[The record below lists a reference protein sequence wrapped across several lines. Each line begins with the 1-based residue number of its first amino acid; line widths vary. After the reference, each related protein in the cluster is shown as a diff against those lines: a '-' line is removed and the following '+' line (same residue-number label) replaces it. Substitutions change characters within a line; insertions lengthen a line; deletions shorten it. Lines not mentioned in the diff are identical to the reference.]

1 MNAIIKWALENRLII
16 VAIAALLLVWG
27 GYVAMNLPVDVFP
40 DLNKPTITILTEAEG
55 LAPEEVE
62 TQVSYT
68 IETVM
73 NGVPGVTRV
82 RSQSGIGLSIV
93 YVEFDWG
100 TDIYRNRQL
109 VAEKITEAREQL
121 PEGVSP
127 FLAPISSIMG
137 EIMLIS
143 VTSKDNKTNP
153 LDVRTL
159 ADWTVRPR
167 LLTITGISQ
176 VIPIGGGV
184 KQYQAL
190 VSPEKLKQFGVT
202 IEDVTT
208 ALEKSNTNSTG
219 GFIDAQSQEYLVRN
233 LGRFYTLDELKQT
246 VVAYRN
252 NTAIRLGDVAAVEF
266 GARIKRGDAGSN
278 GQPAVILSV
287 QKQPGASTI
296 ELTEKV
302 DAAMR
307 ELKTTLPPDIEINTN
322 LFRQSNFIE
331 SSIGNVIE
339 ALRDGAILVAIV
351 LFLFLLNFR
360 TTAITLTAIP
370 LSFVVTFLIFYA
382 FGISI
387 NTMTLGGLAV
397 AIGEL
402 VDDAIVD
409 IENIF
414 RRLRENS
421 LLENPR
427 PSLEVIYHA
436 SLEIRSSIVY
446 ATIIVAL
453 VFLPLFMLTG
463 VEGRLLAPL
472 GLAYITSLVASLFIS
487 LTVTPVL
494 ASYLIPQLFKKD
506 WRKSRLSLW
515 FENLKARFSKN
526 ETPVTADAA
535 NKSGKPEFED
545 GENPHAGGHSEE
557 DSFIVRRLKKWDGR
571 LLHWTLNHPYKV
583 MVGAAVLFFATMATL
598 PFVGTAFLPDFNE
611 GTLTINVQA
620 QPGTSLAESN
630 RIGTISEKL
639 IMEVPEVIS
648 TGRRTGRA
656 ELDEHAEGV
665 HYTEID
671 VDLKESN
678 RPREEVLASIREK
691 LAVIPGVSVNVGQPI
706 SHRLDH
712 LQSGVRAQI
721 AVKLFGDDLSVLRS
735 KAEEIRNV
743 MSGVE
748 GATDVQIEKQVLIPQ
763 IRFNVDRVRAAQYG
777 LQPGE
782 ITETLETALNGRR
795 VSQAI
800 EGARRYDVVVRFDD
814 ASRNSL
820 DSLRNAT
827 IDTPQGAQI
836 PVSAVATIENL
847 PGPNQILRENTQR
860 RIVISA
866 NTGGRDLGSVVT
878 DMQQRVAA
886 QVSLP
891 QGYFVEFGGQ
901 FQASQEATRTLSV
914 LTLFSLVAIFFLL
927 IKALGDW
934 RSALQVM
941 INIPLALI
949 GAVIALLLTGG
960 VFSIATL
967 VGFISL
973 VGITSRNGIMM
984 ISHYLHLMREEGEDF
999 TEEMIIRGSLER
1011 LVPVM
1016 MTALTAGL
1024 SLIPFVLAA
1033 DAPGKEIL
1041 HPLAVVVLGGILTS
1055 TLLDQVVTP
1064 AVFYK
1069 FGKPAADQIIAERE
1083 GKSAKKSE
1091 WGKAEKP
1098 GDEDL
1103 PPFSPKVTNPAT
1115 GS

>member
-1 MNAIIKWALENRLII
+1 MLDGIIKLALKNRTI
-16 VAIAALLLVWG
+16 VVALASLLLVWG
-27 GYVAMNLPVDVFP
+27 AYVAYHLPVDVFP
-40 DLNKPTITILTEAEG
+40 DLNKPTITILTEADG

-62 TQVSYT
+62 TQVSYP
-68 IETVM
+68 IETAM
-73 NGVPGVTRV
+73 NGLPGVERV
-82 RSQSGIGLSIV
+82 RSVSGIGLSIV
-93 YVEFDWG
+93 YVEFGWG
-100 TDIYRNRQL
+100 TDVYRNRQL
-109 VAEKITEAREQL
+109 VAEKMSEAREQL
-121 PEGVSP
+121 PPGTSP

-143 VTSKDNKTNP
+143 VSSRDGQTDP
-153 LDVRTL
+153 LDLRTL
-159 ADWTVRPR
+159 ADWTIRPR
-167 LLTITGISQ
+167 LLTIAGISQ
-176 VIPIGGGV
+176 AIPIGGGV

-190 VSPEKLKQFGVT
+190 VSPEKLKQFGIT
-202 IEDVTT
+202 IEEVSS

-219 GFIDAQSQEYLVRN
+219 GFVDQQSQEYLVRN
-233 LGRFYTLDELKQT
+233 LGRFYSIDELKQT

-252 NTAIRLGDVAAVEF
+252 NTPIRLGEVASVEF
-266 GARIKRGDAGSN
+266 GPRIKRGDAGTN
-278 GQPAVILSV
+278 GKPAVIISV

-296 ELTEKV
+296 ELTQRVEQAVK
-302 DAAMR
+302 
-307 ELKTTLPPDIEINTN
+307 ELQSTLPPDIEINTN
-322 LFRQSNFIE
+322 LFRQANFIE
-331 SSIGNVIE
+331 ASIGNVVD
-339 ALRDGAILVAIV
+339 ALRDGAILVTIV

-360 TTAITLTAIP
+360 TTLITLTAIP
-370 LSFVVTFLIFYA
+370 LSFVVTFLVLWA
-382 FGISI
+382 FGITI

-414 RRLRENS
+414 RRLRENRKFA
-421 LLENPR
+421 NPR

-436 SLEIRSSIVY
+436 SLEVRSSIVY
-446 ATIIVAL
+446 ATVIVAL

-472 GLAYITSLVASLFIS
+472 GLAYITALVASLFVS

-494 ASYLIPQLFKKD
+494 ASYLLPKM
-506 WRKSRLSLW
+506 
-515 FENLKARFSKN
+515 KAM
-526 ETPVTADAA
+526 
-535 NKSGKPEFED
+535 
-545 GENPHAGGHSEE
+545 SEE
-557 DSFIVRRLKKWDGR
+557 KEGVVVRFLKKYDEI
-571 LLHWTLNHPYKV
+571 LLHSTLRHPYKV
-583 MVGAAVLFFATMATL
+583 IVGASIIFVLTIATL

-611 GTLTINVQA
+611 GTLTINLLA
-620 QPGTSLAESN
+620 QPGTSLSESN
-630 RIGTISEKL
+630 RIGQIAEKL
-639 IMEVPEVIS
+639 LLEVPEVVS

-671 VDLKESN
+671 VDLRESG
-678 RPREEVLASIREK
+678 RSREDILASIRER
-691 LAVIPGVSVNVGQPI
+691 LAVIAGVTVNVGQPI

-721 AVKLFGDDLSVLRS
+721 AVKLFGDDLASLRS

-743 MSGVE
+743 METVD
-748 GATDVQIEKQVLIPQ
+748 GATDVLIEKQVLIPQ
-763 IRFNVDRVRAAQYG
+763 VRFNVDRFRAAQYG
-777 LQPGE
+777 LAPGE
-782 ITETLETALNGRR
+782 VSKTLETALNGRT

-800 EGARRYDVVVRFDD
+800 DGARRYDVVVRFDD
-814 ASRNSL
+814 ASRGTL
-820 DSLRNAT
+820 DALRT
-827 IDTPQGAQI
+827 VTVDTPLGTQI
-836 PVSAVATIENL
+836 PISAVADIETL
-847 PGPNQILRENTQR
+847 PGPNQILRENTKR

-866 NTGGRDLGSVVT
+866 NTTGRDLGSVVA
-878 DMQQRVAA
+878 DIQQRIAA
-886 QVSLP
+886 QVNLP

-914 LTLFSLVAIFFLL
+914 LTIFSLIAIFFLL

-934 RSALQVM
+934 RSSLQVM

-949 GAVIALLLTGG
+949 GAIWALHMSGG

-984 ISHYLHLMREEGEDF
+984 ISHYLHLMREEGEGF

-1064 AVFYK
+1064 ALFYK
-1069 FGKPAADQIIAERE
+1069 FGKPAADKIFADRTNRNVDWGDGRDDTNSHPFRGTEPDTIE
-1083 GKSAKKSE
+1083 G
-1091 WGKAEKP
+1091 
-1098 GDEDL
+1098 
-1103 PPFSPKVTNPAT
+1103 
-1115 GS
+1115 

>member
-1 MNAIIKWALENRLII
+1 MNAIIKWALQNRLIV

-27 GYVAMNLPVDVFP
+27 GYIAFNLPVDVFP

-62 TQVSYT
+62 TQVSYP

-143 VTSKDNKTNP
+143 ITSDGGKTSP

-159 ADWTVRPR
+159 ADWTIRPR
-167 LLTITGISQ
+167 LLTIAGVSQ

-202 IEDVTT
+202 IEDVST
-208 ALEKSNTNSTG
+208 ALEKSNANSTG
-219 GFIDAQSQEYLVRN
+219 GFVDAQSQEYLVRN
-233 LGRFYTLDELKQT
+233 LGRFYSIDELKNT

-252 NTAIRLGDVAAVEF
+252 NTAIRLGDVATVEF
-266 GARIKRGDAGSN
+266 GPRIKRGDAGSN
-278 GQPAVILSV
+278 GQPAVIMSV

-302 DAAMR
+302 ETAIK
-307 ELKTTLPPDIEINTN
+307 ELQATLPPDIVINTN

-331 SSIGNVIE
+331 ASIGNVVE
-339 ALRDGAILVAIV
+339 ALRDGAILVTIV

-370 LSFVVTFLIFYA
+370 LSFVVTFLVLWA

-409 IENIF
+409 IENIY
-414 RRLRENS
+414 RRLRDNYA
-421 LLENPR
+421 LPDPR

-436 SLEIRSSIVY
+436 SLEIRSSIVF

-453 VFLPLFMLTG
+453 VFLPLFLLSG

-472 GLAYITSLVASLFIS
+472 GLAYITSLVASLFVS

-494 ASYLIPQLFKKD
+494 ASYLIPQLFKRKNGRGMIAG
-506 WRKSRLSLW
+506 WISSLKSRFSRVEEEDRLPDNEDV
-515 FENLKARFSKN
+515 EN
-526 ETPVTADAA
+526 E
-535 NKSGKPEFED
+535 KSS
-545 GENPHAGGHSEE
+545 GHSEE
-557 DSFIVRRLKKWDGR
+557 DSFVVRRLKKWDKG
-571 LLHWTLNHPYKV
+571 LLHWTLRHPYKV
-583 MVGAAVLFFATMATL
+583 MIGAAALFLVTMATL
-598 PFVGTAFLPDFNE
+598 PFVGTSFLPEFNE
-611 GTLTINVQA
+611 GTLTINVLA

-630 RIGTISEKL
+630 RIGSVSEKL
-639 IMEVPEVIS
+639 IMEVPEVVS

-671 VDLKESN
+671 VDLKESE
-678 RPREEVLASIREK
+678 RSREVILADIREK
-691 LAVIPGVSVNVGQPI
+691 LAVVPGVAINVGQPI

-743 MSGVE
+743 MQTVE
-748 GATDVQIEKQVLIPQ
+748 GATDVQIEKQMLIPQ
-763 IRFNVDRVRAAQYG
+763 IRFNVDRARAAQYG

-782 ITETLETALNGRR
+782 ITDTLETALNGQR

-820 DSLRNAT
+820 DALRNAT
-827 IDTPQGAQI
+827 VDTPQGAQI

-860 RIVISA
+860 RIVISS
-866 NTGGRDLGSVVT
+866 NTADRDLGSVVR
-878 DMQQRVAA
+878 DMESRIAA
-886 QVSLP
+886 QVDLP
-891 QGYFVEFGGQ
+891 QGYFLEFGGQ
-901 FQASQEATRTLSV
+901 FQASQEATRTLSL
-914 LTLFSLVAIFFLL
+914 LTIFSLIAIFFLL

-949 GAVIALLLTGG
+949 GAVIALLLSGG

-984 ISHYLHLMREEGEDF
+984 ISHYLHLMREEGENF

-1024 SLIPFVLAA
+1024 SLVPFILAA

-1055 TLLDQVVTP
+1055 TLLDQIVTP

-1069 FGKPAADQIIAERE
+1069 FGKPSADRVIAERE
-1083 GKSAKKSE
+1083 GRGVNTLSDAD
-1091 WGKAEKP
+1091 A
-1098 GDEDL
+1098 
-1103 PPFSPKVTNPAT
+1103 PPFGARMPEWKTES
-1115 GS
+1115 

>member
-1 MNAIIKWALENRLII
+1 MNAIIKWALQNRLIV
-16 VAIAALLLVWG
+16 VAISALLLVWG
-27 GYVAMNLPVDVFP
+27 GYIALKLPVDVFP
-40 DLNKPTITILTEAEG
+40 DLNKPTITILTEANG

-62 TQVSYT
+62 TQVSYP

-73 NGVPGVTRV
+73 NGVPGVSRV
-82 RSQSGIGLSIV
+82 RSVSGIGLSIV

-109 VAEKITEAREQL
+109 VSEKITEAREQL

-137 EIMLIS
+137 EIMLIAVS
-143 VTSKDNKTNP
+143 SKDGKTDA
-153 LDVRTL
+153 LELRTL
-159 ADWTVRPR
+159 ADWTIRPR
-167 LLTITGISQ
+167 LLTITGVSQ

-202 IEDVTT
+202 IEEVSD
-208 ALEKSNTNSTG
+208 ALEKSNANSTG
-219 GFIDAQSQEYLVRN
+219 GFVDAQSQEYLVRN
-233 LGRFYTLDELKQT
+233 LGRFYSIDELKQT

-252 NTAIRLGDVAAVEF
+252 NTAIKLGDVADVQF
-266 GARIKRGDAGSN
+266 GARIKRGDAGTN
-278 GQPAVILSV
+278 GKPAVIISV
-287 QKQPGASTI
+287 QKQPGASTL

-302 DAAMR
+302 DEAVK
-307 ELKTTLPPDIEINTN
+307 ELQKTLPADVEINPR
-322 LFRQSNFIE
+322 LFRQASFIDN
-331 SSIGNVIE
+331 SIDNVIE

-360 TTAITLTAIP
+360 TTFITLTAIP
-370 LSFVVTFLIFYA
+370 LSFVVTFLVLWA

-409 IENIF
+409 VENVF
-414 RRLRENS
+414 RRLRENRH
-421 LLENPR
+421 LPNPR
-427 PSLEVIYHA
+427 PSLEVIYLA

-472 GLAYITSLVASLFIS
+472 GLAYITALVASLFVS
-487 LTVTPVL
+487 LTITPVL
-494 ASYLIPQLFKKD
+494 ASYLLPKMKAMKEEKD
-506 WRKSRLSLW
+506 G
-515 FENLKARFSKN
+515 FF
-526 ETPVTADAA
+526 
-535 NKSGKPEFED
+535 
-545 GENPHAGGHSEE
+545 
-557 DSFIVRRLKKWDGR
+557 VRWLKKYDEK
-571 LLHWTLNHPYKV
+571 LLHWTLRHPYKI
-583 MVGAAVLFFATMATL
+583 MVGTVIIFVLAMATL
-598 PFVGTAFLPDFNE
+598 PFVGTSFLPEFNE
-611 GTLTINVQA
+611 GTLTVNVQA

-630 RIGTISEKL
+630 RIGQISEKL
-639 IMEVPEVIS
+639 ILEVPEVIS

-671 VDLKESN
+671 VDLKETD
-678 RPREEVLASIREK
+678 RTREEILAAIREK
-691 LAVIPGVSVNVGQPI
+691 LSVVPGVTTNVGQPI

-721 AVKLFGDDLSVLRS
+721 AVKLFGDDLQVLRS
-735 KAEEIRNV
+735 KAEEIRNAIQT
-743 MSGVE
+743 VE
-748 GATDVQIEKQVLIPQ
+748 GATDVSIERQVLIPQ
-763 IRFNVDRVRAAQYG
+763 IRFNVDRAKAAQYG

-782 ITETLETALNGRR
+782 ITQTLETALNGRI

-800 EGARRYDVVVRFDD
+800 EGARRYDVAVRFDD
-814 ASRNSL
+814 ASRNSI
-820 DSLRNAT
+820 DALRNVT
-827 IDTPQGAQI
+827 IDTPQGTQI
-836 PVSAVATIENL
+836 PISAVATIENL
-847 PGPNQILRENTQR
+847 PGPNQILRENAKR
-860 RIVISA
+860 RIVIGSNVA
-866 NTGGRDLGSVVT
+866 GRDLGSVAQEI
-878 DMQQRVAA
+878 QQKIAT

-891 QGYFVEFGGQ
+891 EGYFVEYGGQ
-901 FQASQEATRTLSV
+901 FEATREATRTLSL
-914 LTLFSLVAIFFLL
+914 LTVFSLVAIFFLL

-949 GAVIALLLTGG
+949 GAVIALLLSGG

-984 ISHYLHLMREEGEDF
+984 ISHYLHLMKEEGEDF

-1024 SLIPFVLAA
+1024 SLLPLAIAA

-1041 HPLAVVVLGGILTS
+1041 HPLAVVVLGGIITS
-1055 TLLDQVVTP
+1055 TLLDQIVTP

-1069 FGKPAADQIIAERE
+1069 FGRPSADRIIAERE
-1083 GKSAKKSE
+1083 GKLTGKGE
-1091 WGKAEKP
+1091 WGEPEKP
-1098 GDEDL
+1098 QEEDV
-1103 PPFSPKVTNPAT
+1103 PPFAPDTSKPVL
-1115 GS
+1115 SD

>member
-1 MNAIIKWALENRLII
+1 MLNAVIKWSLNNRLLV
-16 VAIAALLLVWG
+16 VAIASLLVVWG
-27 GYVAMNLPVDVFP
+27 GYVALRLPVDVFP

-62 TQVSYT
+62 TQVSFP

-73 NGVPGVTRV
+73 NGVPGVSRV

-100 TDIYRNRQL
+100 TDVYRNRQL
-109 VAEKITEAREQL
+109 VAEKLSEAREQL
-121 PEGVSP
+121 PPGVSP

-143 VTSKDNKTNP
+143 VTSKDGKTDP
-153 LDVRTL
+153 MELRTL
-159 ADWTVRPR
+159 ADWTIRPR
-167 LLTITGISQ
+167 LLTITGVSQ

-190 VSPEKLKQFGVT
+190 ISPDKLGQFGIT
-202 IEDVTT
+202 IEEVVS

-219 GFIDAQSQEYLVRN
+219 GFVDAQSQEYLVRN
-233 LGRFYTLDELKQT
+233 LGRFYTIDELKNT

-252 NTAIRLGDVAAVEF
+252 NTPIRLGDVATVEF

-278 GQPAVILSV
+278 AKPAVIMSV
-287 QKQPGASTI
+287 QKQPGASTT

-302 DAAMR
+302 DQAIR
-307 ELKTTLPPDIEINTN
+307 ELQTTLPPDIEINTN
-322 LFRQSNFIE
+322 LFRQARFIDA
-331 SSIGNVIE
+331 SISNVIE
-339 ALRDGAILVAIV
+339 ALRDGAILVTIV
-351 LFLFLLNFR
+351 LFLFLLNIS
-360 TTAITLTAIP
+360 TTFITLTAIP
-370 LSFVVTFLIFYA
+370 LSFVVTFLVLWA

-397 AIGEL
+397 AVGEL

-414 RRLRENS
+414 RRLRENAQ
-421 LLENPR
+421 LENPR
-427 PSLEVIYHA
+427 PFLQVIYHA
-436 SLEIRSSIVY
+436 SLEVRSSIVY
-446 ATIIVAL
+446 ATVIVAL

-472 GLAYITSLVASLFIS
+472 GLAYITSLIASLFVS

-494 ASYLIPQLFKKD
+494 ASYLLPQMFK
-506 WRKSRLSLW
+506 RKVQSPMPNVEEDSDDDETVLPEENESWFTRLK
-515 FENLKARFSKN
+515 NRFS
-526 ETPVTADAA
+526 
-535 NKSGKPEFED
+535 SS
-545 GENPHAGGHSEE
+545 GHSEE
-557 DSFIVRRLKKWDGR
+557 ESFIVRWLKARDER

-583 MVGAAVLFFATMATL
+583 MIGAAVLFFATIATL
-598 PFVGTAFLPDFNE
+598 PFVGTSFLPEFNE
-611 GTLTINVQA
+611 GTLTVNVLA
-620 QPGTSLAESN
+620 QPGTSLSESN
-630 RIGTISEKL
+630 RIGQIAEKL
-639 IMEVPEVIS
+639 ILEVPEVVS

-671 VDLKESN
+671 VDLKESD
-678 RPREEVLASIREK
+678 RSREEILADIRDH
-691 LAVIPGVSVNVGQPI
+691 LAIVPGVSVSVGQPI

-721 AVKLFGDDLSVLRS
+721 AVKLFGDDLATLRS

-743 MSGVE
+743 IAGVE
-748 GATDVQIEKQVLIPQ
+748 GAADVAIEKQVLIPQ
-763 IRFNVDRVRAAQYG
+763 IRFNVDRARAAQYG

-782 ITETLETALNGRR
+782 ITETLETALNGQK
-795 VSQAI
+795 VSEAI

-814 ASRNSL
+814 ASRNNL
-820 DSLRNAT
+820 DALRNAT
-827 IDTPQGAQI
+827 VDTPQGTQI
-836 PVSAVATIENL
+836 PVSAVAEIENL

-866 NTGGRDLGSVVT
+866 NTGGRDLGSVVSDIQT
-878 DMQQRVAA
+878 RISA
-886 QVSLP
+886 QVDLP
-891 QGYFVEFGGQ
+891 QGYFIEYGGQ
-901 FQASQEATRTLSV
+901 FEAQREATRTLSV
-914 LTLFSLVAIFFLL
+914 LSIFSLLAIFFLL

-934 RSALQVM
+934 RVALQVM
-941 INIPLALI
+941 INVPLALI
-949 GAVIALLLTGG
+949 GAIWALHLSGG

-973 VGITSRNGIMM
+973 AGITSRNGIMM
-984 ISHYLHLMREEGEDF
+984 ISHYLHLMREEGENF
-999 TEEMIIRGSLER
+999 TEKMIIRGSLER

-1024 SLIPFVLAA
+1024 SLVPFAIAA

-1041 HPLAVVVLGGILTS
+1041 HPLAVVVIGGILTS
-1055 TLLDQVVTP
+1055 TLLDQIVTP

-1069 FGKPAADQIIAERE
+1069 FGHRSAERVIAERE
-1083 GKSAKKSE
+1083 
-1091 WGKAEKP
+1091 AEKR
-1098 GDEDL
+1098 GADL
-1103 PPFSPKVTNPAT
+1103 DTPPMVDADVPPFSEKLT
-1115 GS
+1115 

>member
-1 MNAIIKWALENRLII
+1 MNAIIKWALQNRLIV
-16 VAIAALLLVWG
+16 VAISALLLVWG
-27 GYVAMNLPVDVFP
+27 GYVALNLPVDVFP
-40 DLNKPTITILTEAEG
+40 DLNKPTITILTEANG

-62 TQVSYT
+62 TQVSYP

-73 NGVPGVTRV
+73 NGVPGVSRV
-82 RSQSGIGLSIV
+82 RSVSGIGLSIV

-109 VAEKITEAREQL
+109 VSEKITEAREQL

-137 EIMLIS
+137 EIMLIAVS
-143 VTSKDNKTNP
+143 SKDGKTDP
-153 LDVRTL
+153 LELRTL
-159 ADWTVRPR
+159 ADWTIRPR
-167 LLTITGISQ
+167 LLTITGVSQ

-190 VSPEKLKQFGVT
+190 VSPEKLKQFGIT
-202 IEDVTT
+202 IEEVST
-208 ALEKSNTNSTG
+208 ALEKSNANSTG
-219 GFIDAQSQEYLVRN
+219 GFVDAQSQEYLVRN
-233 LGRFYTLDELKQT
+233 LGRFYSIEELKQT

-252 NTAIRLGDVAAVEF
+252 NTAIRLGDVASVEF
-266 GARIKRGDAGSN
+266 GARIKRGEAGTN
-278 GQPAVILSV
+278 GKPAVIISV
-287 QKQPGASTI
+287 QKQPGASTL

-302 DAAMR
+302 DEAIR
-307 ELKTTLPPDIEINTN
+307 ELQKTLPADVEINPR
-322 LFRQSNFIE
+322 LFRQASFIDN
-331 SSIGNVIE
+331 SIDNVIE

-360 TTAITLTAIP
+360 TTFITLTAIP
-370 LSFVVTFLIFYA
+370 LSFVVTFLVLWA

-409 IENIF
+409 VENVF
-414 RRLRENS
+414 RRLRENRHS
-421 LLENPR
+421 PNPR
-427 PSLEVIYHA
+427 PSLEVIYLA

-472 GLAYITSLVASLFIS
+472 GLAYITALVASLFVS
-487 LTVTPVL
+487 LTITPVL
-494 ASYLIPQLFKKD
+494 ASYLLPKM
-506 WRKSRLSLW
+506 
-515 FENLKARFSKN
+515 KAMKE
-526 ETPVTADAA
+526 ET
-535 NKSGKPEFED
+535 D
-545 GENPHAGGHSEE
+545 G
-557 DSFIVRRLKKWDGR
+557 FFVRWLKKYDEK
-571 LLHWTLNHPYKV
+571 LLHWTLRHPYKI
-583 MVGAAVLFFATMATL
+583 MVGAVLLFALTMAAL
-598 PFVGTAFLPDFNE
+598 PFVGTSFLPEFNE
-611 GTLTINVQA
+611 GTLTVNVQA

-630 RIGTISEKL
+630 RIGQISEKL
-639 IMEVPEVIS
+639 ILEVPEVIS

-678 RPREEVLASIREK
+678 RSREEILAAIREK
-691 LAVIPGVSVNVGQPI
+691 LAVVPGVTVNVGQPI

-721 AVKLFGDDLSVLRS
+721 AVKLFGDDLATLRS
-735 KAEEIRNV
+735 KAEEIRNAIQT
-743 MSGVE
+743 VE
-748 GATDVQIEKQVLIPQ
+748 GATDVSIERQVLIPQ
-763 IRFNVDRVRAAQYG
+763 IRFNVDRTKAAQYG

-782 ITETLETALNGRR
+782 ITQTLETALNGRV

-800 EGARRYDVVVRFDD
+800 EGARRYDVAVRFDD
-814 ASRNSL
+814 ASRNSI
-820 DSLRNAT
+820 DALRNVT
-827 IDTPQGAQI
+827 IDTPNGTQI
-836 PVSAVATIENL
+836 PISAVATIENL
-847 PGPNQILRENTQR
+847 PGPNQILRENAKR
-860 RIVISA
+860 RIVIGA
-866 NTGGRDLGSVVT
+866 NTAGRDLGSVAQEI
-878 DMQQRVAA
+878 QQKIGA

-891 QGYFVEFGGQ
+891 EGYFIEYGGQ
-901 FQASQEATRTLSV
+901 FEATREATRTLSL
-914 LTLFSLVAIFFLL
+914 LTIFSLVAIFFLL

-949 GAVIALLLTGG
+949 GAVIALLLSGG

-984 ISHYLHLMREEGEDF
+984 ISHYLHLMKEEGEDF

-1024 SLIPFVLAA
+1024 SLLPLAIAA

-1041 HPLAVVVLGGILTS
+1041 HPLAVVVLGGIITS
-1055 TLLDQVVTP
+1055 TLLDQIVTP

-1069 FGKPAADQIIAERE
+1069 FGRPSAERIIAERE
-1083 GKSAKKSE
+1083 GKLAGKSE
-1091 WGKAEKP
+1091 WGEPEKP
-1098 GDEDL
+1098 QDEDL
-1103 PPFSPKVTNPAT
+1103 PPFAPDTSKPVL
-1115 GS
+1115 SD

>member
-1 MNAIIKWALENRLII
+1 MNAIIKWALQNRLIV

-27 GYVAMNLPVDVFP
+27 GYIALNLPVDVFP

-62 TQVSYT
+62 TQVSFP

-73 NGVPGVTRV
+73 NGVPGVERV

-93 YVEFDWG
+93 YVEFGWG
-100 TDIYRNRQL
+100 TDLYRNRQL

-121 PEGVSP
+121 PAGISP

-143 VTSKDNKTNP
+143 VTSTNGKTDP

-159 ADWTVRPR
+159 ADWTIRPR
-167 LLTITGISQ
+167 LLTITGVSQ

-190 VSPEKLKQFGVT
+190 VSPERLKQFGVT
-202 IEDVTT
+202 IEDVAT
-208 ALEKSNTNSTG
+208 ALEKANANSTG
-219 GFIDAQSQEYLVRN
+219 GFVDAQSQEYLVRN
-233 LGRFYTLDELKQT
+233 LGRFYSIDELKNT

-252 NTAIRLGDVAAVEF
+252 NTPIRLGDVASVEF
-266 GARIKRGDAGSN
+266 GPRIKRGDAGSN
-278 GQPAVILSV
+278 GQPAVIMSV

-296 ELTEKV
+296 ELTEKI
-302 DAAMR
+302 DAAMK
-307 ELKTTLPPDIEINTN
+307 ELQTTLPPDIEINTR
-322 LFRQSNFIE
+322 LFRQANFIE
-331 SSIGNVIE
+331 ASISNVVE

-370 LSFVVTFLIFYA
+370 LSFVVTFLVFYA
-382 FGISI
+382 FGITI

-414 RRLRENS
+414 RRLRENYTS
-421 LLENPR
+421 PSPR

-436 SLEIRSSIVY
+436 SLEIRSSIIY

-472 GLAYITSLVASLFIS
+472 GLAYITSLIASLFVS
-487 LTVTPVL
+487 LTITPVL
-494 ASYLIPQLFKKD
+494 ASYLLPQLFKGKTEK
-506 WRKSRLSLW
+506 KSILSGWL
-515 FENLKARFSKN
+515 ESAKARFSKG
-526 ETPVTADAA
+526 VDAERTDDDGLPA
-535 NKSGKPEFED
+535 YED
-545 GENPHAGGHSEE
+545 GEGPRAGGHSEE
-557 DSFIVRRLKKWDGR
+557 DSFIVRWLKKWDER
-571 LLHWTLNHPYKV
+571 LLHKTLRHPYKV
-583 MVGAAVLFFATMATL
+583 MIGAGVLFLLTMGTL
-598 PFVGTAFLPDFNE
+598 PFVGTAFLPEFNE
-611 GTLTINVQA
+611 GTLTINVLA

-671 VDLKESN
+671 VDLKESE
-678 RPREEVLASIREK
+678 RSRDEILTDIREK
-691 LAVIPGVSVNVGQPI
+691 LSVVPGVSVNVGQPI

-721 AVKLFGDDLSVLRS
+721 AVKLFGDDLSILRS

-743 MSGVE
+743 MQTVE

-763 IRFNVDRVRAAQYG
+763 IRFNVDRARAAQYG

-782 ITETLETALNGRR
+782 ITDTLETALNGKT

-814 ASRNSL
+814 PSRNSL
-820 DSLRNAT
+820 DALRNVTVDA
-827 IDTPQGAQI
+827 PQGGQI

-847 PGPNQILRENTQR
+847 PGPNQILRENTKR
-860 RIVISA
+860 RIVISS
-866 NTGGRDLGSVVT
+866 NTSGRDLGSVAR
-878 DMQQRVAA
+878 DMQERIGA
-886 QVSLP
+886 QVELP
-891 QGYFVEFGGQ
+891 QGYFTEFGGQ

-914 LTLFSLVAIFFLL
+914 LTIFSLVAIFFLL

-949 GAVIALLLTGG
+949 GAVIALLITGG

-984 ISHYLHLMREEGEDF
+984 ISHYLHLMREEGEGF

-1069 FGKPAADQIIAERE
+1069 FGKPAADRIIAERE
-1083 GKSAKKSE
+1083 GQRE
-1091 WGKAEKP
+1091 KAL
-1098 GDEDL
+1098 GDEDI
-1103 PPFSPKVTNPAT
+1103 PPFGAQMPEWKTD
-1115 GS
+1115 

>member
-1 MNAIIKWALENRLII
+1 MNAIIKWALQNRLIV
-16 VAIAALLLVWG
+16 VAVAALLIVWG
-27 GYVAMNLPVDVFP
+27 GYVALRLPVDVFP

-62 TQVSYT
+62 TQVSYP

-100 TDIYRNRQL
+100 TDVYRNRQL

-143 VTSKDNKTNP
+143 VKSKDGSTNA

-159 ADWTVRPR
+159 ADWTIRPR
-167 LLTITGISQ
+167 LLTITGVSQ

-190 VSPEKLKQFGVT
+190 VSPEKLKQFGIT
-202 IEDVTT
+202 IEDVVT

-219 GFIDAQSQEYLVRN
+219 GFVDAQSQEYLVRN

-252 NTAIRLGDVAAVEF
+252 NTAIRLGDVANVEF

-278 GQPAVILSV
+278 AQPAVILSV
-287 QKQPGASTI
+287 QKQPGASTT
-296 ELTEKV
+296 ELTEKI
-302 DAAMR
+302 DRAMR
-307 ELKTTLPPDIEINTN
+307 ELQTTLPADIEINTN

-331 SSIGNVIE
+331 ASIGNVVE

-382 FGISI
+382 FGITI

-414 RRLRENS
+414 RRLRENYA
-421 LLENPR
+421 LPDPR

-494 ASYLIPQLFKKD
+494 ASYLIPQLFKKNGTQ
-506 WRKSRLSLW
+506 KSRVSRW
-515 FENLKARFSKN
+515 FENLKAKFFKN
-526 ETPVTADAA
+526 ESAESETE
-535 NKSGKPEFED
+535 NGGK
-545 GENPHAGGHSEE
+545 GHTEK
-557 DSFIVRRLKKWDGR
+557 DSFIVRRLKKWDER
-571 LLHWTLNHPYKV
+571 LLHWTLRHPYKV
-583 MVGAAVLFFATMATL
+583 IAGAGLLFVLTMATL
-598 PFVGTAFLPDFNE
+598 PFVGTSFLPDFNE
-611 GTLTINVQA
+611 GTLTINVLA
-620 QPGTSLAESN
+620 QPGTSLSESN
-630 RIGTISEKL
+630 RIGQIAEKL
-639 IMEVPEVIS
+639 LLEVPEVAS

-671 VDLKESN
+671 VDLKESE
-678 RPREEVLASIREK
+678 RSREEILAAIREK

-743 MSGVE
+743 MAGVE

-763 IRFNVDRVRAAQYG
+763 VRFNVDRARAAQYG

-782 ITETLETALNGRR
+782 ITETLETALNGRT

-820 DSLRNAT
+820 DALRNAT
-827 IDTPQGAQI
+827 IDTPQGTQI

-866 NTGGRDLGSVVT
+866 NTGGRDLGSVVG

-914 LTLFSLVAIFFLL
+914 LTIFSLIAIFFLL

-949 GAVIALLLTGG
+949 GAVAALLITGG

-999 TEEMIIRGSLER
+999 TEQMIIRGSLER

-1069 FGKPAADQIIAERE
+1069 FGKPAADKIIAERE
-1083 GKSAKKSE
+1083 KRRTGKNE
-1091 WGKAEKP
+1091 WDEPEKP
-1098 GDEDL
+1098 QDDDL
-1103 PPFSPKVTNPAT
+1103 PPFAPDTSKPVLNE
-1115 GS
+1115 

>member
-1 MNAIIKWALENRLII
+1 MNAIIKWALQNRLIV

-27 GYVAMNLPVDVFP
+27 GYVAMTLPVDVFP

-62 TQVSYT
+62 TQVSFP

-73 NGVPGVTRV
+73 NGLPGVERV

-93 YVEFDWG
+93 YVEFGWG
-100 TDIYRNRQL
+100 TDVYRNRQL

-137 EIMLIS
+137 EIMLLS
-143 VTSKDNKTNP
+143 VTSRDGKTNP

-159 ADWTVRPR
+159 ADWTIRPR
-167 LLTITGISQ
+167 LLTIAGVSQ

-190 VSPEKLKQFGVT
+190 VSPEKLKQFGIT

-208 ALEKSNTNSTG
+208 ALEKSNANSTG
-219 GFIDAQSQEYLVRN
+219 GFVDAQSQEYLVRN
-233 LGRFYTLDELKQT
+233 LGRFYTIDELKQT
-246 VVAYRN
+246 VVAYRS
-252 NTAIRLGDVAAVEF
+252 NTPIRLGDVATVEF

-278 GQPAVILSV
+278 GMPAVIMSV

-302 DAAMR
+302 DAAVK
-307 ELKTTLPPDIEINTN
+307 ELQTTLPPDIEINTR
-322 LFRQSNFIE
+322 LFRQANFIKA
-331 SSIGNVIE
+331 SISNVIE

-382 FGISI
+382 FGITI

-453 VFLPLFMLTG
+453 VFLPLFMLSG

-494 ASYLIPQLFKKD
+494 ASYLIPQLFQKNSK
-506 WRKSRLSLW
+506 RKSVLSGW
-515 FENLKARFSKN
+515 FENLKAKFSKN
-526 ETPVTADAA
+526 EDRETADE
-535 NKSGKPEFED
+535 PED
-545 GENPHAGGHSEE
+545 KKNASEE
-557 DSFIVRRLKKWDGR
+557 DSFVVRWLKKRDER
-571 LLHWTLNHPYKV
+571 LLHWTLRHPYKV
-583 MVGAAVLFFATMATL
+583 IIGAAVLFFLTMATL
-598 PFVGTAFLPDFNE
+598 PFVGTSFLPDFNE
-611 GTLTINVQA
+611 GTLTINVLA
-620 QPGTSLAESN
+620 QPGTSLSESN
-630 RIGTISEKL
+630 RIGSIAEKL
-639 IMEVPEVIS
+639 ILEVPEVVS

-665 HYTEID
+665 HYSEID
-671 VDLKESN
+671 VDLKESD
-678 RPREEVLASIREK
+678 RTREVILVSIREQ

-721 AVKLFGDDLSVLRS
+721 AVKLFGDDLGVLRS
-735 KAEEIRNV
+735 KAEEIRNT
-743 MSGVE
+743 MQTVE

-763 IRFNVDRVRAAQYG
+763 IRFNVDRARAAQYG

-782 ITETLETALNGRR
+782 ITETLETALNGRK
-795 VSQAI
+795 VSEAI
-800 EGARRYDVVVRFDD
+800 EGSRRYDVVVRFEE
-814 ASRNSL
+814 ASRNNL
-820 DSLRNAT
+820 DALRNVT
-827 IDTPQGAQI
+827 IDTPQGTQI
-836 PVSAVATIENL
+836 PVAAVANIENL

-866 NTGGRDLGSVVT
+866 NTSGRDLGSVVQ
-878 DMQQRVAA
+878 DMEQRIAA
-886 QVSLP
+886 QVTLP
-891 QGYFVEFGGQ
+891 QGYFIEYGGQ

-914 LTLFSLVAIFFLL
+914 LSLFSLVAIFFLL

-934 RSALQVM
+934 RAALQVM

-949 GAVIALLLTGG
+949 GAVIALLITGG

-999 TEEMIIRGSLER
+999 TEAMIIRGSLER

-1055 TLLDQVVTP
+1055 TLLDQLVTP

-1069 FGKPAADQIIAERE
+1069 FGRRIAERVINE
-1083 GKSAKKSE
+1083 REAE
-1091 WGKAEKP
+1091 TRPDIDLKAAPAFES
-1098 GDEDL
+1098 DV
-1103 PPFSPKVTNPAT
+1103 PPFSEKLA
-1115 GS
+1115 

>member
-1 MNAIIKWALENRLII
+1 MNAIIKWALQNRLIV
-16 VAIAALLLVWG
+16 VAISALLLVWG
-27 GYVAMNLPVDVFP
+27 GYVALNLPVDVFP
-40 DLNKPTITILTEAEG
+40 DLNKPTITILTEANG

-62 TQVSYT
+62 TQVSYP

-73 NGVPGVTRV
+73 NGVPGVSRV
-82 RSQSGIGLSIV
+82 RSVSGIGLSIV

-109 VAEKITEAREQL
+109 VSEKITEAREQL

-137 EIMLIS
+137 EIMLIAVS
-143 VTSKDNKTNP
+143 SKDGKTDP
-153 LDVRTL
+153 LELRTL
-159 ADWTVRPR
+159 ADWTIRPR
-167 LLTITGISQ
+167 LLTITGVSQ

-190 VSPEKLKQFGVT
+190 VSPEKLKQFGIT
-202 IEDVTT
+202 IEEVST
-208 ALEKSNTNSTG
+208 ALEKSNANSTG
-219 GFIDAQSQEYLVRN
+219 GFVDAQSQEYLVRN
-233 LGRFYTLDELKQT
+233 LGRFYSIEELKQT

-252 NTAIRLGDVAAVEF
+252 NTAIRLGDVASVEF
-266 GARIKRGDAGSN
+266 GARIKRGEAGTN
-278 GQPAVILSV
+278 GKPAVIVSV
-287 QKQPGASTI
+287 QKQPGASTL

-302 DAAMR
+302 DEAIK
-307 ELKTTLPPDIEINTN
+307 ELQKTLPADVEINPR
-322 LFRQSNFIE
+322 LFRQASFIDN
-331 SSIGNVIE
+331 SIDNVIE

-360 TTAITLTAIP
+360 TTFITLTAIP
-370 LSFVVTFLIFYA
+370 LSFVVTFLVLWA

-409 IENIF
+409 VENVF
-414 RRLRENS
+414 RRLRENRHS
-421 LLENPR
+421 PNPR
-427 PSLEVIYHA
+427 PSLEVIYLA

-472 GLAYITSLVASLFIS
+472 GLAYITALVASLFVS
-487 LTVTPVL
+487 LTITPVL
-494 ASYLIPQLFKKD
+494 ASYLLPKM
-506 WRKSRLSLW
+506 
-515 FENLKARFSKN
+515 KAMKE
-526 ETPVTADAA
+526 ET
-535 NKSGKPEFED
+535 D
-545 GENPHAGGHSEE
+545 G
-557 DSFIVRRLKKWDGR
+557 FFVRWLKKYDEK
-571 LLHWTLNHPYKV
+571 LLHWTLRHPYKI
-583 MVGAAVLFFATMATL
+583 MVGAVLLFALTMAAL
-598 PFVGTAFLPDFNE
+598 PFVGTSFLPEFNE
-611 GTLTINVQA
+611 GTLTVNVQA

-630 RIGTISEKL
+630 RIGQISEKL
-639 IMEVPEVIS
+639 ILEVPEVIS

-671 VDLKESN
+671 VDLKESS
-678 RPREEVLASIREK
+678 RTREEILAAIREK
-691 LAVIPGVSVNVGQPI
+691 LSVVPGVTVNVGQPI

-721 AVKLFGDDLSVLRS
+721 AVKLFGDDLATLRS
-735 KAEEIRNV
+735 KAEEIRNAIQT
-743 MSGVE
+743 VE
-748 GATDVQIEKQVLIPQ
+748 GAADVSIERQVLIPQ
-763 IRFNVDRVRAAQYG
+763 IRFNVDRTKAAQYG

-782 ITETLETALNGRR
+782 ITQTLETALNGRV

-800 EGARRYDVVVRFDD
+800 EGARRYDVAVRFDD
-814 ASRNSL
+814 ASRNSI
-820 DSLRNAT
+820 DALRNVT
-827 IDTPQGAQI
+827 IDTPQGTQI
-836 PVSAVATIENL
+836 PISAVATIENL
-847 PGPNQILRENTQR
+847 PGPNQILRENAKR
-860 RIVISA
+860 RIVIGA
-866 NTGGRDLGSVVT
+866 NVAERDLGSVAQEI
-878 DMQQRVAA
+878 QQKIGA

-891 QGYFVEFGGQ
+891 EGYFIEYGGQ
-901 FQASQEATRTLSV
+901 FEATREATRTLSL
-914 LTLFSLVAIFFLL
+914 LTIFSLVAIFFLL

-949 GAVIALLLTGG
+949 GAVIALLLSGG

-984 ISHYLHLMREEGEDF
+984 ISHYLHLMREEGENF

-1024 SLIPFVLAA
+1024 SLLPLAIAA

-1041 HPLAVVVLGGILTS
+1041 HPLAVVVLGGIITS
-1055 TLLDQVVTP
+1055 TLLDQIVTP

-1069 FGKPAADQIIAERE
+1069 FGRPSAERIIAERE
-1083 GKSAKKSE
+1083 GKLAGKSE
-1091 WGKAEKP
+1091 WGEPEKP
-1098 GDEDL
+1098 QDEDL
-1103 PPFSPKVTNPAT
+1103 PPFAPDTSKPVL
-1115 GS
+1115 SD

>member
-1 MNAIIKWALENRLII
+1 MNAIIKWALQNRLIV

-62 TQVSYT
+62 TQVSYP

-73 NGVPGVTRV
+73 NGLPGVERV

-93 YVEFDWG
+93 YVEFGWG
-100 TDIYRNRQL
+100 TDVYRNRQL

-121 PEGVSP
+121 PPNTSP

-143 VTSKDNKTNP
+143 VTSRDGKTNP

-159 ADWTVRPR
+159 ADWTIRPR
-167 LLTITGISQ
+167 LLTIAGVSQ

-202 IEDVTT
+202 IEEVST

-219 GFIDAQSQEYLVRN
+219 GFVDAQSQEYLVRN
-233 LGRFYTLDELKQT
+233 LGRFYTIDELKQT

-252 NTAIRLGDVAAVEF
+252 NTAIRLGDVANVEF

-278 GQPAVILSV
+278 GLPAVIMSV
-287 QKQPGASTI
+287 QKQPGADTVD
-296 ELTEKV
+296 LTEKV
-302 DAAMR
+302 DQAVR
-307 ELKTTLPPDIEINTN
+307 ELQTTLPPDIEINTR
-322 LFRQSNFIE
+322 LFRQANFIE
-331 SSIGNVIE
+331 ASIGNVIE
-339 ALRDGAILVAIV
+339 ALRDGAILVAII

-370 LSFVVTFLIFYA
+370 LSFVVTFLVLWA
-382 FGISI
+382 FGISV

-414 RRLRENS
+414 RRLRENAQLDS
-421 LLENPR
+421 PR
-427 PSLEVIYHA
+427 PALEVIYHA

-472 GLAYITSLVASLFIS
+472 GLAYITSLIASLFIS

-494 ASYLIPQLFKKD
+494 ASYLLPQLFRGKTE
-506 WRKSRLSLW
+506 RKSLLSGW
-515 FENLKARFSKN
+515 FESLKARFSKN
-526 ETPVTADAA
+526 KDRDDEREDKNPSDHDA
-535 NKSGKPEFED
+535 
-545 GENPHAGGHSEE
+545 E
-557 DSFIVRRLKKWDGR
+557 DSFVVRWLKKRDER
-571 LLHWTLNHPYKV
+571 LLHWTLRHPYKV
-583 MVGAAVLFFATMATL
+583 MAGAAILFFLTMATL

-611 GTLTINVQA
+611 GTLTVNILA

-630 RIGTISEKL
+630 RIGAIAEKL
-639 IMEVPEVIS
+639 ILEVPEVVS

-671 VDLKESN
+671 VDLKESD
-678 RPREEVLASIREK
+678 RSREEILASIREQ
-691 LAVIPGVSVNVGQPI
+691 LAVIPGVSTNVGQPI

-743 MSGVE
+743 MNGVE

-763 IRFNVDRVRAAQYG
+763 VRFNVDRARAAQYG

-782 ITETLETALNGRR
+782 ITETLETALNGRK
-795 VSQAI
+795 VSEAI

-814 ASRNSL
+814 ASRANL
-820 DSLRNAT
+820 DALKNVT
-827 IDTPQGAQI
+827 IDTPQNTQI

-847 PGPNQILRENTQR
+847 PGPNQILRENTKR
-860 RIVISA
+860 RIVVSS
-866 NTGGRDLGSVVT
+866 NTGGRDLGSVVR

-886 QVSLP
+886 QVTLP
-891 QGYFVEFGGQ
+891 PGYFVEFGGQ

-914 LTLFSLVAIFFLL
+914 LSIFSLVAIFFLL

-934 RSALQVM
+934 RAALQVM

-949 GAVIALLLTGG
+949 GAVIAMLITGG
-960 VFSIATL
+960 VFSVATL

-999 TEEMIIRGSLER
+999 TEAMIIRGSLER

-1055 TLLDQVVTP
+1055 TLLDQLVTP

-1069 FGKPAADQIIAERE
+1069 FGRTISEKVIKERAGRAGIENEWGEAETE
-1083 GKSAKKSE
+1083 GKRDK
-1091 WGKAEKP
+1091 
-1098 GDEDL
+1098 DV
-1103 PPFSPKVTNPAT
+1103 PPFSEKTPVPES

>member
-1 MNAIIKWALENRLII
+1 MNAIIRWALQNRLIV

-27 GYVAMNLPVDVFP
+27 GYIAFNLPVDVFP
-40 DLNKPTITILTEAEG
+40 DLNKPTITVLTEAEG

-62 TQVSYT
+62 TQVSYP

-93 YVEFDWG
+93 YIEFDWG

-143 VTSKDNKTNP
+143 VKSKDGSTSP

-159 ADWTVRPR
+159 ADWTIRPR

-190 VSPEKLKQFGVT
+190 VSPEKLKQFGIT

-208 ALEKSNTNSTG
+208 ALEKSNANSTG
-219 GFIDAQSQEYLVRN
+219 GFVDAQSQEYLVRN
-233 LGRFYTLDELKQT
+233 LGRFYSIDELKNT

-252 NTAIRLGDVAAVEF
+252 NTPIRLGDVAAVEF

-278 GQPAVILSV
+278 GQPAVIMSV

-302 DAAMR
+302 DNAMR
-307 ELKTTLPPDIEINTN
+307 GLQATLPPDVEINTR

-331 SSIGNVIE
+331 ASIGNVIE

-414 RRLRENS
+414 RRLRENYA
-421 LLENPR
+421 LPDPR
-427 PSLEVIYHA
+427 PSIEVIYHA
-436 SLEIRSSIVY
+436 SLEIRSSIVF

-494 ASYLIPQLFKKD
+494 ASYLMPQLFKKNG
-506 WRKSRLSLW
+506 RNKSILAVW
-515 FENLKARFSKN
+515 FEKLKARFSRN
-526 ETPVTADAA
+526 EGSENGHDEPPPAY
-535 NKSGKPEFED
+535 ED
-545 GENPHAGGHSEE
+545 GEEPKGGGHSEE
-557 DSFIVRRLKKWDGR
+557 DSFVVRWLKKWDER
-571 LLHWTLNHPYKV
+571 LLHWTLRHPYKV
-583 MVGAAVLFFATMATL
+583 MIGAAALFLVTMATL
-598 PFVGTAFLPDFNE
+598 PFVGTAFLPEFNE
-611 GTLTINVQA
+611 GTLTINIQA

-630 RIGTISEKL
+630 RIGTIGEKL
-639 IMEVPEVIS
+639 VMEVPEVIS

-671 VDLKESN
+671 VDLRESD
-678 RPREEVLASIREK
+678 RPRDEILSDIREK
-691 LAVIPGVSVNVGQPI
+691 LAVIPGVNLNVGQPI

-743 MSGVE
+743 MQTVE
-748 GATDVQIEKQVLIPQ
+748 GATDVQIERQVLIPQ
-763 IRFNVDRVRAAQYG
+763 IRFNVDRARAAQYG

-782 ITETLETALNGRR
+782 ITDTLETALNGRT

-820 DSLRNAT
+820 DALRNAT
-827 IDTPQGAQI
+827 VDTPQGAQI

-860 RIVISA
+860 RIVISS
-866 NTGGRDLGSVVT
+866 NTADRDLGSVVR
-878 DMQQRVAA
+878 DMQERVAA
-886 QVSLP
+886 QVDLP

-901 FQASQEATRTLSV
+901 FQASQEATRTLSL
-914 LTLFSLVAIFFLL
+914 LTIFSLIAIFFLL

-949 GAVIALLLTGG
+949 GAVIALLLSGG

-1024 SLIPFVLAA
+1024 SLVPFVLAA

-1041 HPLAVVVLGGILTS
+1041 HPLAVVVIGGILTS
-1055 TLLDQVVTP
+1055 TLLDQLVTP

-1069 FGKPAADQIIAERE
+1069 FGKPSADRIIAERDGRNE
-1083 GKSAKKSE
+1083 QKL
-1091 WGKAEKP
+1091 
-1098 GDEDL
+1098 GDGDI
-1103 PPFSPKVTNPAT
+1103 PPFGARMPEWKTD
-1115 GS
+1115 

>member
-1 MNAIIKWALENRLII
+1 MNAIIKWALQNRLIV
-16 VAIAALLLVWG
+16 VAMAALLLVWG
-27 GYVAMNLPVDVFP
+27 GYVALNLPVDVFP

-62 TQVSYT
+62 TQVSYP

-109 VAEKITEAREQL
+109 VAEKLTEAREQL

-143 VTSKDNKTNP
+143 VTSTSGKTDP

-159 ADWTVRPR
+159 ADWTIRPR
-167 LLTITGISQ
+167 LLTIAGISQ

-202 IEDVTT
+202 IEDVAT
-208 ALEKSNTNSTG
+208 ALEKSNANSTG
-219 GFIDAQSQEYLVRN
+219 GFVDAQSQEYLVRN
-233 LGRFYTLDELKQT
+233 LGRFYTIDELKQT
-246 VVAYRN
+246 VVAYRS
-252 NTAIRLGDVAAVEF
+252 NTPIRLGDVADVEF
-266 GARIKRGDAGSN
+266 GAKIKRGDAGSN
-278 GQPAVILSV
+278 GMPAVIMSV
-287 QKQPGASTI
+287 QKQPGASTVD
-296 ELTEKV
+296 LTEKV
-302 DAAMR
+302 DAAVN
-307 ELKTTLPPDIEINTN
+307 ELQATLPPDIEINTR
-322 LFRQSNFIE
+322 LFRQANFIE
-331 SSIGNVIE
+331 ASIGNVVE
-339 ALRDGAILVAIV
+339 ALRDGAILVAII

-370 LSFVVTFLIFYA
+370 LSFVVTFLVLWA

-414 RRLRENS
+414 RRLRENYA
-421 LLENPR
+421 LPDPR
-427 PSLEVIYHA
+427 SALVVVYNA
-436 SLEIRSSIVY
+436 SIEIRSSIVF

-453 VFLPLFMLTG
+453 VFLPLFLLTG

-472 GLAYITSLVASLFIS
+472 GLAYITSLVASLFVS

-494 ASYLIPQLFKKD
+494 ASYLLPQLFKNQRNVPSLLSR
-506 WRKSRLSLW
+506 WFGRVKSQFR
-515 FENLKARFSKN
+515 N
-526 ETPVTADAA
+526 EGPDIADDE
-535 NKSGKPEFED
+535 PERSED
-545 GENPHAGGHSEE
+545 GEEVNVGGHSGD
-557 DSFIVRRLKKWDGR
+557 DSFVVRWLKRWDER
-571 LLHWTLNHPYKV
+571 LLQSTLRHPYKV
-583 MVGAAVLFFATMATL
+583 MIGAAVLFLLTMATL
-598 PFVGTAFLPDFNE
+598 PFVGTAFLPEFNE

-620 QPGTSLAESN
+620 QPGTSLSESN

-639 IMEVPEVIS
+639 ILEVPEVIS

-671 VDLKESN
+671 VDLKESD
-678 RPREEVLASIREK
+678 RSREEILANIREK
-691 LAVIPGVSVNVGQPI
+691 LSVIPGVNLNVGQPI

-721 AVKLFGDDLSVLRS
+721 AVKLFGDDLATLRS
-735 KAEEIRNV
+735 KAEEIRNT
-743 MSGVE
+743 MQTVE
-748 GATDVQIEKQVLIPQ
+748 GAADVQIERQVLIPQ
-763 IRFNVDRVRAAQYG
+763 IRFNVNRERAMQYG
-777 LQPGE
+777 LAPGE
-782 ITETLETALNGRR
+782 VTETLETALNGRT

-800 EGARRYDVVVRFDD
+800 EGARRYDVVVRFND
-814 ASRNSL
+814 ASRNNL
-820 DSLRNAT
+820 DVLRSAT
-827 IDTPQGAQI
+827 VDTPQGAQI
-836 PVSAVATIENL
+836 PVSAVADIENL
-847 PGPNQILRENTQR
+847 PGPNQILRENTKR

-866 NTGGRDLGSVVT
+866 NTEGRDLGSVVQ
-878 DMQQRVAA
+878 DMRERVAS
-886 QVSLP
+886 QVNLP

-914 LTLFSLVAIFFLL
+914 LTIFSLVAIFFLL

-934 RSALQVM
+934 RLALQVM
-941 INIPLALI
+941 INVPLALI
-949 GAVIALLLTGG
+949 GAVLAMLISGG

-984 ISHYLHLMREEGEDF
+984 ISHYLHLMREEGEGF
-999 TEEMIIRGSLER
+999 TEQMIIRGSLER

-1024 SLIPFVLAA
+1024 SLMPFVLAA

-1041 HPLAVVVLGGILTS
+1041 HPLAVVVIGGILTA

-1069 FGKPAADQIIAERE
+1069 FGKPVADKIIAERE
-1083 GKSAKKSE
+1083 GR
-1091 WGKAEKP
+1091 GEKIF
-1098 GDEDL
+1098 DEDRDPDV
-1103 PPFSPKVTNPAT
+1103 PPFGVRMPEWRRD
-1115 GS
+1115 